1 MHPNETQLS
10 LYSGGD
16 VNLLERCWMGLH
28 LMGCERCR
36 AKVESLKSAT
46 LELRNAASELP
57 ENLNWD
63 RLAAEM
69 TGNIRVG
76 LAAGECVASHHGQL
90 GWLNWRGAAALA
102 SATALIVTA
111 WWLNI
116 PPSKHVAVASHDGIR
131 LEATSSGLEL
141 KQDGRALVLLN
152 QNPDVSS
159 TVFVSTPGSLR
170 ARYVNSKTGQMT
182 IANVYA
188 Q

>member
-1 MHPNETQLS
+1 MHSDEIQLS
-10 LYSGGD
+10 LYAGGEAS
-16 VNLLERCWMGLH
+16 LLERCRTGLH
-28 LMGCERCR
+28 LRFCETCR
-36 AKVESLKSAT
+36 AKVESLRQAS
-46 LELRNAASELP
+46 LELRRAAQELP

-76 LAAGECVASHHGQL
+76 LAAGECVAPVIGQS
-90 GWLNWRGAAALA
+90 GWRNWRAAAAVA
-102 SATALIVTA
+102 SATALIITA

-116 PPSKHVAVASHDGIR
+116 PQSKHTAVTANGIQ
-131 LEATSSGLEL
+131 LEKTPYGIEVT
-141 KQDGRALVLLN
+141 QDGHGLALLN
-152 QNPDVSS
+152 QNADVSS

-182 IANVYA
+182 ITNVYA

>member
-10 LYSGGD
+10 LYAGGD
-16 VNLLERCWMGLH
+16 VNPLERCWTGLH
-28 LMGCERCR
+28 LRGCNRCR
-36 AKVESLKSAT
+36 AKVESFQRGT
-46 LELRNAASELP
+46 MELRRAANELP
-57 ENLNWD
+57 EGLNWG

-76 LAAGECVASHHGQL
+76 LAAGECVAPAHGHL
-90 GWLNWRGAAALA
+90 GWFNWRGVAALA
-102 SATALIVTA
+102 SAAVLIVTA

-116 PPSKHVAVASHDGIR
+116 PPSNHTTISATGIR
-131 LEATSSGLEL
+131 LDKTADGL
-141 KQDGRALVLLN
+141 QVMQNGRALVLLN
-152 QNPDVSS
+152 QSANIDS

-182 IANVYA
+182 ITNVYA

>member
-1 MHPNETQLS
+1 MHPNETRLS
-10 LYSGGD
+10 LYAGGEL
-16 VNLLERCWMGLH
+16 NRFERFRTGLH
-28 LMGCERCR
+28 LRACSRCR
-36 AKVESLKSAT
+36 AKVESLERAS
-46 LELRNAASELP
+46 LELRQAASKLP
-57 ENLNWD
+57 EGLNWD

-76 LAAGECVASHHGQL
+76 LAAGECVAPVRLHM

-116 PPSKHVAVASHDGIR
+116 PPSTHTATAMNGIR
-131 LEATSSGLEL
+131 LDKTVDGL
-141 KQDGRALVLLN
+141 QVMQNGRALVLLN
-152 QNPDVSS
+152 QSANIDS

-182 IANVYA
+182 ITNVYA